1 MTKQAPRARA
11 ILSATLLALLVILP
25 TLAGLYCFANR
36 DRIFPARN
44 TVVVYGRET
53 CAITRSVRSQLEAKG
68 VPYIFADID
77 IRAIDD
83 ELSFKLGPEFNEPTI
98 TLPVVHVAGK
108 LLLTPTADQVLQE
121 LSQARGQAV
130 RDYSTFLNG
139 SHVSDG
145 SRRENRT

>member
-1 MTKQAPRARA
+1 MTKPLPRARA

-53 CAITRSVRSQLEAKG
+53 CGITSRVRSQLEARG
-68 VPYIFADID
+68 VPYVFADID
-77 IRAIDD
+77 IRAVDD
-83 ELSFKLGPEFNEPTI
+83 ELDFKLGPDFNEPTI

-108 LLLTPTADQVLQE
+108 LLLTPTVDQVLQE
-121 LSQARGQAV
+121 LSQAKGQAA

-139 SHVSDG
+139 SDPPPRH
-145 SRRENRT
+145 